1 MLRFADLTYSD
12 EELEQDA
19 VHYLETQVY
28 EPSYAE
34 KVKEFI
40 AADVAD
46 FKRYYDDSDYLFLN
60 VFYDEYRL
68 PQAVPDNDKVPNT
81 DLPRLTAF
89 LEKKMARLDV
99 SDEDIEH
106 YALML
111 DAEFK
116 KNAYCS
122 HMEPFF
128 SGYDAIA
135 ATVLVGYSRNPLF
148 SIYSVAREW
157 CMALHLKNMHPML
170 VRKFGYRY
178 QEILFN
184 YTGEE
189 KLKRLLDFR
198 DKYKHTFKN
207 IGILR
212 AIHSSVFAYAYL
224 FLKSVQT
231 KEVITAEE
239 FILDSSSSK
248 VTLLLQGESI
258 SNFDYPVTKYV
269 LEQFKEGYY
278 KKFFL
283 EDGRIDWEYLYKF
296 TFDAIKNAGF
306 EGMHFFGFDSIEAKT
321 MQAYWNKSSNVQ
333 SMLKI
338 LRRLAL
344 ENNNPVFNRL
354 IEGCEYHLGRPDKAK
369 EKMEHFIEDT
379 RRIMAARSFEL
390 TKPRTMAQELISAFP
405 SVFLV
410 YFQWH
415 HNFRNI
421 YPKVPKKK
429 VYEEELQINRQKQNM
444 QVKNVLKEQFEQ
456 YRISEQTRMADK
468 QKNGS
473 DSDGKLR
480 AILMNKERTIAEM
493 SLDKSQNQRKD
504 EIIKVAEIAGQRQ
517 NSY

>member
-34 KVKEFI
+34 KVKEFV

-46 FKRYYDDSDYLFLN
+46 FKRYYDDTDYLFLN
-60 VFYDEYRL
+60 IFYDEYRL
-68 PQAVPDNDKVPNT
+68 PQTTPDNDKVPNT
-81 DLPRLTAF
+81 DLPRLTSF

-99 SDEDIEH
+99 SDEEAEH

-122 HMEPFF
+122 HMEPYFA
-128 SGYDAIA
+128 GYDSITA
-135 ATVLVGYSRNPLF
+135 AVLVGYSRNPLF
-148 SIYSVAREW
+148 SVYSMAREW

-178 QEILFN
+178 QEIQFN

-189 KLKRLLDFR
+189 KLRRLVDFR

-224 FLKSVQT
+224 FLKGVQT
-231 KEVITAEE
+231 KEVKTAED
-239 FILDSSSSK
+239 FILESSSSK

-258 SNFDYPVTKYV
+258 RNFDYPVTKHV
-269 LEQFKEGYY
+269 LEQFKEGKY
-278 KKFFL
+278 KEFFL
-283 EDGRIDWEYLYKF
+283 EDGGIDWEYLYKF
-296 TFDAIKNAGF
+296 TFDAIKDAGF
-306 EGMHFFGFDSIEAKT
+306 EGIHFFGFDSIEAKT
-321 MQAYWNKSSNVQ
+321 LQAFWNKSANMQ

-354 IEGCEYHLGRPDKAK
+354 IECCEYRLGRKDKTK
-369 EKMEHFIEDT
+369 EKMEHFIEET
-379 RRIMAARSFEL
+379 RKIMAARSFEL
-390 TKPRTMAQELISAFP
+390 TRPRTMAQELISAFP

-429 VYEEELQINRQKQNM
+429 VYEEELKLNRQKQEM
-444 QVKNVLKEQFEQ
+444 QTKDILKGQFEQ
-456 YRISEQTRMADK
+456 HRATEQSR
-468 QKNGS
+468 NS
-473 DSDGKLR
+473 DRLKGDNDSQEKLR
-480 AILMNKERTIAEM
+480 AIMLNRERTIAEI
-493 SLDKSQNQRKD
+493 SQDKSRNGRGSDVLK
-504 EIIKVAEIAGQRQ
+504 IAEINGQRQ